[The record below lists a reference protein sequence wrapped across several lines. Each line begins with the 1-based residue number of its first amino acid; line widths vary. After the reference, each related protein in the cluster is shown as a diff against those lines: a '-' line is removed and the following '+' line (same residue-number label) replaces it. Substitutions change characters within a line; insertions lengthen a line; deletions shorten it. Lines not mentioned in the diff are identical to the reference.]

1 MALFEGTGLACER
14 GGRTVFSGLRFAAP
28 AGGVLLLAGANGSGK
43 SSLLRLMAGL
53 ATPAAGT
60 LSWAGTA
67 IADDPDGHRAR
78 LAWVGHADA
87 VKPVLT
93 VARNLADWAA
103 LAGAAGTLRP
113 GTAIDTALAA
123 VGLGRLGP
131 IPARHLS
138 AGQRRRLA
146 LARLALSA
154 APLWLLD
161 EPTTALDEDG
171 VARLAG
177 LLDGH
182 CAGGGIVIA
191 ATHGGALAAALTAPV
206 ATLALEAAA

>member
-1 MALFEGTGLACER
+1 MAIFEGVDLACER
-14 GGRTVFSGLRFAAP
+14 GGRMVFAGLGFAA
-28 AGGVLLLAGANGSGK
+28 ASGGVLLLAGANGSGK

-53 ATPAAGT
+53 AAPAAGA
-60 LSWAGTA
+60 LRWAGKPVT
-67 IADDPDGHRAR
+67 DDPDGHRAR

-87 VKPVLT
+87 VKPALT
-93 VARNLADWAA
+93 VARNLADWTGMAGARRAAADIDAA
-103 LAGAAGTLRP
+103 LDR
-113 GTAIDTALAA
+113 
-123 VGLGRLGP
+123 VGLGRLGH

-177 LLDGH
+177 LIDGH
-182 CAGGGIVIA
+182 CAAGGLVVA
-191 ATHGGALAAALTAPV
+191 ATHGATLAAALTTPV
-206 ATLALEAAA
+206 ATLTLRAAP